1 MLQRLTLRNVAIAA
15 IVAFVCYSEYVV
27 WVKSPMTQITTICD
41 SLRSLKEVEM
51 RNTAPLR
58 LIDEASAATLEPLH
72 LITQAV
78 RACDG
83 EAVDVEDANVR

>member
-41 SLRSLKEVEM
+41 NLRSLKEVEM

-58 LIDEASAATLEPLH
+58 LIDEASAATLEPLR

>member
-1 MLQRLTLRNVAIAA
+1 LRNVAIAA
-15 IVAFVCYSEYVV
+15 IVAFVCYGEYVV
-27 WVKSPMTQITTICD
+27 WIKSPMAQVSAICD
-41 SLRSLKEVEM
+41 NLRSLHRAET
-51 RNTAPLR
+51 RNTEPLR

-83 EAVDVEDANVR
+83 QAIDIEDSNVH